1 MTSQLWANFDQT
13 AGGSSSDGGLG
24 RPSSVSSSWLQ
35 ALSSE
40 ASTIVS
46 SSQSLSSGSLWI
58 LERQTRQLSNF
69 AIRAVSRKEIVWS
82 EAKFLRG
89 NNLFK
94 MYLDNY
100 DENDYGDDDDRLSHM
115 MSGKESWKRG
125 FKEALLLLLSSVL
138 VLTRIYGHM
147 INIMFT
153 AVFVHLSNV
162 YCMFL
167 YCMYTAFID
176 TWSTKYNT
184 VQYSKAH
191 VVSIKG
197 ESWTNVYSSGCTL
210 YNVRMYKSY
219 TSYKW
224 YTA

>member
-1 MTSQLWANFDQT
+1 MASDISIVGKFWPDSWWVILR
-13 AGGSSSDGGLG
+13 DGGLG

-100 DENDYGDDDDRLSHM
+100 DENDYGDGDDRLPHM

-125 FKEALLLLLSSVL
+125 FKGAPPPPEFCIS
-138 VLTRIYGHM
+138 
-147 INIMFT
+147 INADLWT
-153 AVFVHLSNV
+153 H
-162 YCMFL
+162 
-167 YCMYTAFID
+167 D
-176 TWSTKYNT
+176 
-184 VQYSKAH
+184 QY
-191 VVSIKG
+191 
-197 ESWTNVYSSGCTL
+197 NVYSSVCT
-210 YNVRMYKSY
+210 SI
-219 TSYKW
+219 
-224 YTA
+224 

>member
-1 MTSQLWANFDQT
+1 MASDISIVGKFWPDSWWVILR
-13 AGGSSSDGGLG
+13 DGGLG
-24 RPSSVSSSWLQ
+24 RQSSVSSSWLQ

-40 ASTIVS
+40 SSTIVS

-100 DENDYGDDDDRLSHM
+100 DENDYGDGDDRLPHM

-125 FKEALLLLLSSVL
+125 FKGWAGGRYTPPPPEFCIS
-138 VLTRIYGHM
+138 
-147 INIMFT
+147 INADLWT
-153 AVFVHLSNV
+153 H
-162 YCMFL
+162 
-167 YCMYTAFID
+167 D
-176 TWSTKYNT
+176 
-184 VQYSKAH
+184 QYY
-191 VVSIKG
+191 
-197 ESWTNVYSSGCTL
+197 VYSSVCTSILCILFVSTL
-210 YNVRMYKSY
+210 YVHGIHRNLIYQIQFCTVQQGSCGEYKGGVMN
-219 TSYKW
+219 
-224 YTA
+224 

>member
-1 MTSQLWANFDQT
+1 MAVTSQLWANFDQT

-24 RPSSVSSSWLQ
+24 RQSSVSSSWLQ
-35 ALSSE
+35 ALSTES
-40 ASTIVS
+40 STIVS

-100 DENDYGDDDDRLSHM
+100 DENDYGDGDDRLPHM

-125 FKEALLLLLSSVL
+125 FKGAPPPPEFCISINADLWTHDQYNVYSSVCTS
-138 VLTRIYGHM
+138 VY
-147 INIMFT
+147 
-153 AVFVHLSNV
+153 NV

-167 YCMYTAFID
+167 HCMCTAFIE
-176 TWSTKYNT
+176 TWSTTPWESRWILGLDPVRSARWNGNISQKT
-184 VQYSKAH
+184 P
-191 VVSIKG
+191 VSLKKKG
-197 ESWTNVYSSGCTL
+197 RYG
-210 YNVRMYKSY
+210 
-219 TSYKW
+219 
-224 YTA
+224 